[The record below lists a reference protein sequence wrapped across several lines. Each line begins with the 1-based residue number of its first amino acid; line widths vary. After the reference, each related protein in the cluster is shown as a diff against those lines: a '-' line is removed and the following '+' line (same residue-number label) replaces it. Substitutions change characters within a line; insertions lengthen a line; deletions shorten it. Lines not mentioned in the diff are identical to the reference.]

1 MPDREDEKGHTRR
14 RFLAAAS
21 GAGAALAGG
30 SALAGNPKNL
40 PPNVPDWSRQLGD
53 GVAARPYGEPSK
65 HEAHVIRRDVQW
77 LTASRESSVS
87 FTPLHELD
95 GIITPNGLC
104 FERHHGGI
112 ARDRSGGLPAGRPRP
127 GRQDLIFT
135 LADLKRFPRV
145 NRIHFLECAA
155 NSGMEWR
162 GAQLNGCQYTHGMVH
177 CVEYT
182 GVPLRVLLAEAG
194 VKPNAKWLLAEGAD
208 SAAMNRSIPLAKALD
223 DCLVAYRMNGEML
236 RPEQGYPA
244 RLVVPGWEG
253 NVWVKWLRRLK
264 LGDEPW
270 FAREETSKYTDLMES
285 GKARQFTFVM
295 DAKSVITSPSPQAP
309 LRAKGFTV
317 ISGLAWSGRGKIAR
331 VDVSLD
337 GGKNWRE
344 AKIDG
349 LRARQGVRAFLRRDR
364 MDRRRNAA
372 AVARDRRDRLRAADQ
387 ERAAQ
392 GARRQLDLSQQ
403 RHPDLAGEG
412 RTARSRMSKCR
423 SFAVAAVLTAALA
436 GAALGCRPQAQ
447 HRPAG
452 DPAEDRRLGHRRA
465 AGRAGAAARQGLGE
479 AGRRSL
485 HGQVRGLPRRV
496 RRKRRALAAGRG
508 RDGLAQVAT
517 IR

>member
-1 MPDREDEKGHTRR
+1 MTDRDEPKAGSKPTRR
-14 RFLAAAS
+14 KFLAAAA
-21 GAGAALAGG
+21 GAGAALGG
-30 SALAGNPKNL
+30 APALAGNPKNL
-40 PPNVPDWSRQLGD
+40 PPNVPDWSRALGD
-53 GVAARPYGEPSK
+53 GVAVKPYGKPSK

-112 ARDRSGGLPAGRPRP
+112 AEIDPQEYRLMIHGLVEKP
-127 GRQDLIFT
+127 LTFT

-182 GVPLRVLLAEAG
+182 GVPLRVLLDEVG
-194 VKPNAKWLLAEGAD
+194 LRPNARWLLAEGAD
-208 SAAMNRSIPLAKALD
+208 SAAMTRSIPLAKALD

-264 LGDEPW
+264 IGDEPW

-309 LRAKGFTV
+309 LRSKGFTV
-317 ISGLAWSGRGKIAR
+317 ISGLAWSGRGKVSR

-337 GGKNWRE
+337 GGRNWR
-344 AKIDG
+344 AARIDG
-349 LRARQGVRAFLRRDR
+349 LVLDKACVRFYAETEWTGQEMLLQSRAIDETGYVQPSKAELR
-364 MDRRRNAA
+364 
-372 AVARDRRDRLRAADQ
+372 
-387 ERAAQ
+387 
-392 GARRQLDLSQQ
+392 
-403 RHPDLAGEG
+403 
-412 RTARSRMSKCR
+412 K
-423 SFAVAAVLTAALA
+423 
-436 GAALGCRPQAQ
+436 
-447 HRPAG
+447 
-452 DPAEDRRLGHRRA
+452 
-465 AGRAGAAARQGLGE
+465 
-479 AGRRSL
+479 
-485 HGQVRGLPRRV
+485 VRGVNSIYHNNGIQTWLV
-496 RRKRRALAAGRG
+496 KG
-508 RDGLAQVAT
+508 DGEVENVEVS
-517 IR
+517 